1 MKRLREWASLWA
13 YQQLMRVLILPLLVK
28 LWWRG
33 RREPQYRHAMT
44 QRLGIFSGK
53 QQAARGLIWLHA
65 VSLGETRAA
74 AALVHG
80 LRQAYPDRR
89 FLLTHSTATGWMA
102 GQALLQ
108 DGDTQVWAPWDTP
121 GAVKRFLT
129 RFSPS
134 LGLVMETEVWPSWM
148 QGAAALSIP
157 MVLVNARL
165 SERSAQKVSRWPAL
179 MRPAYAA
186 FQKVLA
192 QSQSDAGRLKA
203 CGAVDVSVVGNLKYD
218 MPLHPTL
225 VDQGRAWRRQLDCP
239 VVVLASS
246 RDGEERMWIE
256 AMARLRAM
264 PDLQWLIVPRHPQ
277 RWAEVKTLLEQHGWQ
292 VVSRSTWS
300 ALGPPQAVI
309 STTAK
314 PTVWLGDSMGEM
326 PLYFAMAQV
335 ALLGGSFA
343 PFGGQNLIEALVCG
357 CPVITGPNM
366 HNFEQVLED
375 LRGDAVAQAAEMS
388 QALTLATQWLE
399 DTEHLRARAQRG
411 RALVGMHAGATEAII
426 RNLVPMMGWVGENHA
441 VH

>member
-1 MKRLREWASLWA
+1 MKRMREWASLWA
-13 YQQLMRVLILPLLVK
+13 YQQLMRVLILPLLAK

-33 RREPQYRHAMT
+33 RREPLYRHAMR
-44 QRLGIFSGK
+44 QRLGIY
-53 QQAARGLIWLHA
+53 RGQRQPACGLMWLHA

-80 LRQAYPDRR
+80 LRKAYPDRR
-89 FLLTHSTATGWMA
+89 LLLTHSTATGWTA

-108 DGDTQVWAPWDTP
+108 DGDLQVWAPWDTP
-121 GAVKRFLT
+121 GAVQRFL
-129 RFSPS
+129 RHFSPS

-148 QGAAALSIP
+148 QETATMAIP

-186 FQKVLA
+186 FRKVLA
-192 QSQSDAGRLKA
+192 QSQSDADRLTA

-218 MPLHPTL
+218 MPLNINL
-225 VDQGRAWRRQLDCP
+225 VDQGRSWRRQLDCP

-246 RDGEERMWIE
+246 RDGEERMWVE
-256 AMARLRAM
+256 AMARSRAV
-264 PDLQWLIVPRHPQ
+264 PDQQWLIVPRHPQ
-277 RWAEVKTLLEQHGWQ
+277 RWSEVKALLEQHGWH
-292 VVSRSTWS
+292 VVLRSTWS
-300 ALGPPQAVI
+300 AQGPPEAVI

-314 PTVWLGDSMGEM
+314 QTVWLGDSMGEM

-343 PFGGQNLIEALVCG
+343 PLGGQNLIESLVCG

-375 LRGDAVAQAAEMS
+375 LRGDAVAQVADMS

-399 DTEHLRARAQRG
+399 DTAHLRARAQRG
-411 RALVGMHAGATEAII
+411 RALVGMHAGASEAII
-426 RNLVPMMGWVGENHA
+426 RNLAPMMGLVGENHA
-441 VH
+441 AH

>member
-1 MKRLREWASLWA
+1 MKRLREWVSLWA
-13 YQQLMRVLILPLLVK
+13 YQQLMRVLIPPLLVK

-108 DGDTQVWAPWDTP
+108 DGDIQVWAPWDTP

-192 QSQSDAGRLKA
+192 QSQSDADRLKA

-218 MPLHPTL
+218 MP
-225 VDQGRAWRRQLDCP
+225 VDGDLLAMGRAWRKRQTRP
-239 VVVLASS
+239 VAILASS
-246 RDGEERMWIE
+246 REGEELMWAQACE
-256 AMARLRAM
+256 HNPDARK
-264 PDLQWLIVPRHPQ
+264 LQWLIVPRHPQ
-277 RWAEVKTLLEQHGWQ
+277 RQREVTEMLVSRGWK
-292 VVSRSTWS
+292 VEHRSTWGS
-300 ALGPPQAVI
+300 RGPTLSREQ
-309 STTAK
+309 TD
-314 PTVWLGDSMGEM
+314 TVWLGDTIGEM
-326 PLYFAMAQV
+326 PLYYGLSDV
-335 ALLGGSFA
+335 ALMGGSFA
-343 PFGGQNLIEALVCG
+343 PFGGQNFIEALACG
-357 CPVITGPNM
+357 CPVVVGPFT
-366 HNFEQVLED
+366 HNFQQSCDELMGFGVEKRETLADSMSLVIERYKLKILED
-375 LRGDAVAQAAEMS
+375 NRSLFGNVS
-388 QALTLATQWLE
+388 INL
-399 DTEHLRARAQRG
+399 HKG
-411 RALVGMHAGATEAII
+411 VVFKVVSII
-426 RNLVPMMGWVGENHA
+426 MRLNKYYERKN
-441 VH
+441 